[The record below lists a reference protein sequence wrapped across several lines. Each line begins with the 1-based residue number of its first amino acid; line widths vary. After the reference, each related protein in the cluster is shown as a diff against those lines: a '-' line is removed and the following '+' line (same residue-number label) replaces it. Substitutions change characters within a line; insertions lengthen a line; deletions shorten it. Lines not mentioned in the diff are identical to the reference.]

1 MTVAANTLEGYSGK
15 QVVLHVVNDENGLD
29 ELEGTVVSA
38 SEVGM
43 AFKEKGKRDL
53 RLIEP
58 SQIEEI
64 EVAPE
69 APKKT
74 PQKKLQQVTNKSA
87 RQHLLD
93 RHGYLRSWANE
104 VSDDEAFAEHEG
116 IDHSDLGHRH
126 LTDEET
132 AKKAAGKSDSEDE
145 D

>member
-1 MTVAANTLEGYSGK
+1 MTVAANTLESYTGK
-15 QVVLHVVNDENGLD
+15 QVILHVVNDENGLD

-58 SQIEEI
+58 GQIDEI
-64 EVAPE
+64 DVAPE
-69 APKKT
+69 APKKVA
-74 PQKKLQQVTNKSA
+74 QKKLQQVTESTA

-104 VSDDEAFAEHEG
+104 VSDEEAYAEHESV
-116 IDHSDLGHRH
+116 DHSDLGHRH

-132 AKKAAGKSDSEDE
+132 AKKAEKKSESDE
-145 D
+145 S

>member
-1 MTVAANTLEGYSGK
+1 MTVAANTLSEYSGK
-15 QVVLHVVNDENGLD
+15 QVVLHVVNDEGGLD
-29 ELEGTVVSA
+29 ELEGKVESA

-69 APKKT
+69 APKKAA
-74 PQKKLQQVTNKSA
+74 QKKLQQVTEKSA

-104 VSDDEAFAEHEG
+104 VSDEEALAEHES
-116 IDHSDLGHRH
+116 IDHRDLGHRH

-132 AKKAAGKSDSEDE
+132 AKKAAGKSESNED
-145 D
+145 

>member
-1 MTVAANTLEGYSGK
+1 MSVAADTLETYSGK
-15 QVVLHVVNDENGLD
+15 QVVLHVVNDEGGLD
-29 ELEGTVVSA
+29 ELEGKVESA

-58 SQIEEI
+58 NQIEEI

-69 APKKT
+69 APKKAA
-74 PQKKLQQVTNKSA
+74 QKKLQQVTTKSA

-104 VSDDEAFAEHEG
+104 VSDDEAFAEHAS

-126 LTDEET
+126 LTYEET
-132 AKKAAGKSDSEDE
+132 AKQAENKDDQ